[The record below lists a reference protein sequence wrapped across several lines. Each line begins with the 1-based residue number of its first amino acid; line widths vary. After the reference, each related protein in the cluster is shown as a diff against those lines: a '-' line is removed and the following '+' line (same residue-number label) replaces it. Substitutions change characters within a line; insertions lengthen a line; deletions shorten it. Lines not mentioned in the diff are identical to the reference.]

1 MRDRRVWVAL
11 VALAAL
17 AAYFDALRCGFVLDD
32 FEYIV
37 DNRALAL
44 DVKLFWRAHLS
55 AGTPFYRPLS
65 TLSFALDKTLFGAWA
80 PAYHAHNLLWH
91 LVASLSALALA
102 RRLVGGLAAV
112 SCALLFAVHPLHTE
126 AVTGVVGRM
135 EVMAA
140 AFVLLGTVVYL
151 RGQLVA
157 AMGLCLCALWSKE
170 SGVVMPAVCL
180 LLDGHARGWKPAL
193 RRAAWFVVPLGVYAA
208 LRAHAM
214 AGALLPV
221 QAGYFQVATPAQ
233 AFFTP
238 VAVLGR
244 YLKLGVWPHPL
255 SADYA
260 YQQIPFANGPL
271 DPVVAATLV
280 TIVAL
285 TVIAVRARKQLP
297 ALGLGLAWF
306 GIALLPV
313 SNLFLRIGV
322 LMAER
327 LTYLATFGLC
337 LAAGALLG
345 ALAKRVQPRIAAAIT
360 GAIALAFTGLTLARN
375 VDWDNP
381 LVLWRDT
388 VEKSP
393 RSGLAHANLGASC
406 HVVGDD
412 DCARRELAIAAQ
424 LDPTRPEFKAA
435 LDQLTRPK

>member
-1 MRDRRVWVAL
+1 MKDRRVWYAL
-11 VALAAL
+11 VAVAAL

-44 DVKLFWRAHLS
+44 DLKLFWRAHFS

-65 TLSFALDKTLFGAWA
+65 TLSFALDKTLFGTWA

-91 LVASLSALALA
+91 IVASLSALALA
-102 RRLVGGLAAV
+102 RRLAVDDLLAAV
-112 SCALLFAVHPLHTE
+112 SAALLFAVHPLHTE

-140 AFVLLGTVVYL
+140 AFVLAGTVVYL
-151 RGQLVA
+151 RGHRVA
-157 AMGLCLCALWSKE
+157 AMLLCLCALWSKE

-180 LLDGHARGWKPAL
+180 LLDGRARGFRPAL
-193 RRAAWFVVPLGVYAA
+193 RRAAWFVLPLGVYAA

-233 AFFTP
+233 AFWTP
-238 VAVLGR
+238 VGVLGR
-244 YLKLGVWPHPL
+244 YLKLSVWPHPL

-260 YQQIPFANGPL
+260 YQQIPFADGPL

-285 TVIAVRARKQLP
+285 AVVAVRARKQLP

-306 GIALLPV
+306 GLALLPV

-322 LMAER
+322 LLAER
-327 LTYLATFGLC
+327 LTYLATFGIC

-360 GAIALAFTGLTLARN
+360 GAVALAFTGLTLARN

-412 DCARRELAIAAQ
+412 DCARKELAIAAQ

-435 LDQLTRPK
+435 LDLLTR